1 MNNNQALQN
10 KLFNLLSTDSRD
22 QCIRTK
28 IDKSHADLLT
38 FFQLEDIK
46 AFINNEIS
54 ELEYKIFIDT
64 QVLKKELSETFNVTE
79 FNNVLKKYQ
88 LLLAD
93 VATKAKI
100 NALYDDFD
108 EQQASMIEYIIKKVD
123 GLISKLDAI
132 NHQAQIIYKQTGIWP
147 LYIAYD
153 YIIGNTIKPNAINAP
168 INLLPVN
175 LVKRANKLFLEHKK
189 DMYTVNQKLLL
200 FLKKD
205 YNNSFVDFKE
215 QANMLDDVKKLTNQ
229 NYITSY
235 NSQNRF
241 LNLSST
247 EIKEKFE
254 QYFIYNAYVIGVFQP
269 HGNAIKKDLEKLIND
284 QVDVFA
290 ENYDDCQEVIADDYH
305 LIRAQDPKP
314 LAQLKKP
321 LNLYQSYAIYS
332 ALVKNTLIYGPPGT
346 GKSQVISNIIA
357 NVVLQQNN
365 VLVVSEKK
373 AALDVLIDRLYKLNN
388 FTLYI
393 DTDENK
399 LFFYRKINDL
409 LSSFGRFWLINDAST
424 NKNNTPQIYSSM
436 EARKIIK
443 TNLLMQNLNRLV
455 KNLYTNGFDRFK
467 TKWLNLNTIE
477 QELIKNEQVYVVL
490 KQYVE
495 SKIAFESYFDS
506 YIILNEW
513 KQRRQLESGWCSLSE
528 LINKQKRWITLTKQ
542 HPEWLKRAQQ
552 QDASYQYERMQS
564 FINDETNQAY
574 FQNMTNYTLFEEYLR
589 VFKQLIDLL
598 QPADIAALLK
608 QLAFYQEHFVALK
621 PHIEKQ
627 KNKQNQLKIL
637 DYFLVNKSI
646 GPKNFLFYRTTN
658 HPDALQTTWETFNL
672 INENQWLITHDEA
685 ILTIFYELSLAD
697 NITSY
702 DLWLWQVYLDIQT
715 PILDELNH
723 VPLENLQEPVFDFL
737 KQINFDAQK
746 CTQLYELQQFYFE
759 QLNDYAGLLTLRI
772 NDWFGQYKKDLNE
785 FCAHLDQ
792 QIHGAYWDYLNNWIK
807 QLPNESKEQLKNMLS
822 VAKLSRQPDIATFI
836 KEYYPFLIKL
846 FPVWIAKPNDV
857 CDIFPLQKDLFDYG
871 IFDEASQMF
880 LENAYPVLHRT
891 KIKIVA
897 GDDKQL
903 KPTNFFSSR
912 NEDNADY
919 AIDDVDVAESLLD
932 RTKSALWTT
941 YWLKNHYR
949 SQSADLIAF
958 SAHHLYED
966 ELVFASYNHE
976 LYAGVEVIN
985 TLDGVYRENTNV
997 IEAQK
1002 IIELLI
1008 AHHEQY
1014 LSILVITFNLKQ
1026 SELIENLIATN
1037 YFSHDIY
1044 QKLLDDEIQVVNL
1057 ENVQGN
1063 EADLVILGVTYAK
1076 DEGGALRNQF
1086 GPIIKANGMNRL
1098 NVAIT
1103 RARVKMLVVK
1113 SFMASE
1119 LTLNKSNEN
1128 FMVFYHFLHFCDEQN
1143 ERANSWTEIQVQP
1156 EYTFDNLF
1164 DQQMFTFLK
1173 TLISEDQIIM
1183 YQYEIL
1189 GSHISFA
1196 IYNQTTRQFDLMV
1209 DYAMTNTLIEKENF
1223 ETLYD
1228 KYQFLVDRKYNI
1240 LAFSIFELIADLEG
1254 VYVQI
1259 KQKYDSLTTDI

>member
-28 IDKSHADLLT
+28 IDKNHADLLM
-38 FFQLEDIK
+38 FFQLEEIK
-46 AFINNEIS
+46 AFINNEIG

-64 QVLKKELSETFNVTE
+64 QALKKELSETFNITE

-100 NALYDDFD
+100 NAFLDDFD
-108 EQQASMIEYIIKKVD
+108 EQQPSMIDYILKKVD
-123 GLISKLDAI
+123 GLINKLDVI
-132 NHQAQIIYKQTGIWP
+132 NHEAHIIYKQTGIWP

-153 YIIGNTIKPNAINAP
+153 YIIGNTIKPNAINGP

-175 LVKRANKLFLEHKK
+175 LVKRANKLYLEHKK

-200 FLKKD
+200 FLKRD

-215 QANMLDDVKKLTNQ
+215 QANMLDDIKKLTNQ
-229 NYITSY
+229 NYISSY

-247 EIKEKFE
+247 EIKEKFQ

-269 HGNAIKKDLEKLIND
+269 HGNAIKKDLEKLINNH
-284 QVDVFA
+284 VDVFA
-290 ENYDDCQEVIADDYH
+290 ENYDDRQEVIADDYH
-305 LIRAQDPKP
+305 FVCAQDPKP

-332 ALVKNTLIYGPPGT
+332 ALAKNTLIYGPPGT

-373 AALDVLIDRLYKLNN
+373 AALDVLIDRLYKLNHL
-388 FTLYI
+388 TLYI

-409 LSSFGRFWLINDAST
+409 LTSFGRFWLINDST
-424 NKNNTPQIYSSM
+424 SNKNNTPQIYKSM
-436 EARKIIK
+436 SARKIIK

-455 KNLYTNGFDRFK
+455 KNLYANSFHNFK
-467 TKWLNLNTIE
+467 EKWLDLNSSE
-477 QELIKNEQVYVVL
+477 QDLMKNEEIYKVL
-490 KQYVE
+490 KEYME
-495 SKIAFESYFDS
+495 TKGSFDNYFAK
-506 YIILNEW
+506 YILLKNWVDKHKLICSEW
-513 KQRRQLESGWCSLSE
+513 SLRD
-528 LINKQKRWITLTKQ
+528 LIVKQKRWINLVKEHSDWFNQAKQ
-542 HPEWLKRAQQ
+542 IQATN
-552 QDASYQYERMQS
+552 DYMRMQLL
-564 FINDETNQAY
+564 FKVENVQIY
-574 FQNMTNYTLFEEYLR
+574 FQNIMNYDFFE
-589 VFKQLIDLL
+589 KQLQVFQKLIILL
-598 QPADIAALLK
+598 AVEDWSTLWK
-608 QLAFYQEHFVALK
+608 QLSFYQQYFTQIQTHLNQ
-621 PHIEKQ
+621 Q
-627 KNKQNQLKIL
+627 KNKQNQLKAL
-637 DYFLVNKSI
+637 DFFLVNQTL
-646 GPKNFLFYRTTN
+646 GPKNFLFYRFVNQQDILHTK
-658 HPDALQTTWETFNL
+658 WETL
-672 INENQWLITHDEA
+672 HLMCENQWLISLDEP
-685 ILTIFYELSLAD
+685 ILGTFYQLC
-697 NITSY
+697 TSNATAY
-702 DLWLWQVYLDIQT
+702 DLWLWQVYTDIQT
-715 PILDELNH
+715 PILDELNDLW
-723 VPLENLQEPVFDFL
+723 LEDLNEVVWNFLQ
-737 KQINFDAQK
+737 QINFNYEK
-746 CTQLYELQQFYFE
+746 CVEFYEIQRFYFE
-759 QLNDYAGLLTLRI
+759 HLNDYSGLLTLRI
-772 NDWFGQYKKDLNE
+772 NDCFRQYKNDLNE
-785 FCAHLDQ
+785 FCLHLDQ
-792 QIHGAYWDYLNNWIK
+792 QIHGLYWDYLSDWIK
-807 QLPNESKEQLKNMLS
+807 QLPSADKEQLKNMLS

-836 KEYYPFLIKL
+836 KEYYPYLIKL

-857 CDIFPLQKDLFDYG
+857 CDIFPLEKDLFDYG

-912 NEDNADY
+912 NEDNTDY

-949 SQSADLIAF
+949 SQSADLITF

-976 LYAGVEVIN
+976 LYAGIEVIN
-985 TLDGVYRENTNV
+985 TLDAIYTENTNV
-997 IEAQK
+997 IEAKK

-1008 AHHEQY
+1008 ANYDKYQ
-1014 LSILVITFNLKQ
+1014 SILVITFNLKQ
-1026 SELIENLIATN
+1026 SELIENMIATN

-1044 QKLLDDEIQVVNL
+1044 QKLLDEEIQVVNL

-1063 EADLVILGVTYAK
+1063 EADLVILSITYAK
-1076 DEGGALRNQF
+1076 DENGTLRNQF
-1086 GPIIKANGMNRL
+1086 GPIIKINGMNRL

-1103 RARVKMLVVK
+1103 RAKMKMLVVK
-1113 SFMASE
+1113 SFMASD
-1119 LTLNKSNEN
+1119 LSLNKNNEN
-1128 FMVFYHFLHFCDEQN
+1128 FMVFYHFLHFCDEMSESVN
-1143 ERANSWTEIQVQP
+1143 TWSTLQVQP
-1156 EYTFDNLF
+1156 EYEFDNQLDKQIF
-1164 DQQMFTFLK
+1164 IFLK
-1173 TLISEDQIIM
+1173 HLIENHHIIF
-1183 YQYEIL
+1183 YKYEIL
-1189 GSHISFA
+1189 GSYISFA
-1196 IYNQTTRQFDLMV
+1196 IYNKNTKQFDLMI
-1209 DYAMTNTLIEKENF
+1209 DYAMTDMLLQKENF

-1228 KYQFLVDRKYNI
+1228 KYQFLIDRKYNI
-1240 LAFSIFELIADLEG
+1240 LAFSIFELIDDMNV
-1254 VYVQI
+1254 VYSQI
-1259 KQKYDSLTTDI
+1259 TQEWKKVINNR